1 MQTVNSRTATLA
13 PTELPQP
20 LTWRWT
26 HERVSR
32 LLLGISILTGLTL
45 GYFVTPWAYLVLVGT
60 SLNLLQ
66 FAFTGRC
73 VIKDMLDR
81 LGVPYDEP
89 PAHLVRRVA
98 GPSTPQE
105 EQSHD

>member
-60 SLNLLQ
+60 SLNLVQ
-66 FAFTGRC
+66 FAFSGRC

-89 PAHLVRRVA
+89 PAHLVHRPA
-98 GPSTPQE
+98 DPAMSAKE
-105 EQSHD
+105 LS